1 MADGMEPC
9 KACGKMVSP
18 NVAVCPDGRRTGECG
33 LDWEP
38 CKVCGKTV
46 SPNVAM
52 CPHCGGEPKSLWSN
66 PNSLP
71 NKLAPVT
78 LLIVMVLIVSI
89 LPPDLPG
96 PNIYSRSAPD
106 NTRAGSLKSYVQE
119 LIDVLAYIWPL
130 LVGTVVLAG
139 IVYFVFVRQG
149 GVADDDDQDK

>member
-1 MADGMEPC
+1 MF
-9 KACGKMVSP
+9 
-18 NVAVCPDGRRTGECG
+18 
-33 LDWEP
+33 
-38 CKVCGKTV
+38 
-46 SPNVAM
+46 
-52 CPHCGGEPKSLWSN
+52 
-66 PNSLP
+66 
-71 NKLAPVT
+71 
-78 LLIVMVLIVSI
+78 IVMVLIVSI